1 MDLEERRDGKIMGR
15 MGEGKPVEMHRK
27 QKKDK
32 RFGEANKVRKGL
44 NLNPD

>member
-27 QKKDK
+27 QKKINDL
-32 RFGEANKVRKGL
+32 VRQIKL
-44 NLNPD
+44 ERD